1 MFIDLYK
8 TQIKI
13 LCKENKVKDL
23 FVFGSV
29 LTADFN
35 ENSDI
40 DFIVDIDS
48 LDPID
53 YANYYFALKF
63 SLEDLLKRPIDLLEN
78 KAIKN
83 PFLLLQIEQTKALV
97 YGSGN

>member
-1 MFIDLYK
+1 MFIDPYK

-48 LDPID
+48 
-53 YANYYFALKF
+53 
-63 SLEDLLKRPIDLLEN
+63 
-78 KAIKN
+78 
-83 PFLLLQIEQTKALV
+83 
-97 YGSGN
+97 

>member
-1 MFIDLYK
+1 MILDKYK
-8 TQIKI
+8 NQIQI
-13 LCKENKVKDL
+13 LCRENKVKDL

-29 LTADFN
+29 LTAKFN
-35 ENSDI
+35 EDSDI

-48 LDPID
+48 SDPIE
-53 YANYYFALKF
+53 YADHYFALKF

-83 PFLLLQIEQTKALV
+83 PFLLQQIEKTKSKL